1 MVESSTPP
9 SAKIQVS
16 EDFRRHYGATK
27 SSTDFAITCSL
38 RSHYPDWS
46 VTVTPAMTGILNFA
60 KAGQAEA
67 KFDTTSD
74 EYSAWRVHFPVTDGS
89 GREGKMADKV
99 YFGKFDYRWKDL
111 EFIVYTAT
119 FTENGRPH
127 SNTYILFKKADN
139 VIVDGHSEQTDELIA
154 AASKWSEDVHDEVW
168 VFDQEDWSKDSELW
182 KSVQGSTWDDVILDD
197 TMKKTLVE
205 DVEGF
210 FDRKDDYKQFG
221 VPWKRGIIF
230 HGIPGNGKTISIKAL
245 VHYLSSRAD
254 PVPTLYVK
262 SLAGCHGPH
271 YAIREIFTK
280 ARQTAPCLLVFED
293 LDSLITDKVKSFF
306 LNEVDGLESNDG
318 IMMIGS
324 TNYLDRLDPGIT
336 KRPSRF
342 DRKYHFALL
351 PRGFGTVSIGG
362 KDLALTTLFVVLSH
376 LTNVQRSKLANN
388 NSIEFPPKLSTA
400 IAEITEGFSFAYL
413 KEAFITSLLVIVA
426 NQRGGTE
433 GFNETT
439 GDADTEGIKST
450 ALWRILSKQIGILR
464 AEQEESRKSVDEAA
478 QNGTFLTIATDSFTK
493 HC

>member
-1 MVESSTPP
+1 MVESGTFENAQS
-9 SAKIQVS
+9 QVFD
-16 EDFRRHYGATK
+16 DFARHYSATK
-27 SSTDFAITCSL
+27 SSTDFAIVSSL
-38 RSHYPDWS
+38 RSRYPGW
-46 VTVTPAMTGILNFA
+46 TVTDTPSMTGILEFA

-67 KFDTTSD
+67 KFDTTTD
-74 EYSAWRVHFPVTDGS
+74 EYSAWRVHLPVTNRS
-89 GREGKMADKV
+89 GREGKTTDSV
-99 YFGKFDYRWKDL
+99 NFGKFDYRWK
-111 EFIVYTAT
+111 EFDFMVYCAV
-119 FTENGRPH
+119 FIEDGMRQK
-127 SNTYILFKKADN
+127 NTYILSKKADD
-139 VIVDGHSEQTDELIA
+139 VITDGRSKRTDELIA
-154 AASKWSEDVHDEVW
+154 AAAQWSVDLHDEVW
-168 VFDQEDWSKDSELW
+168 VFDQEYWAKDSELW

-197 TMKKTLVE
+197 TMKKSLIG

-245 VHYLSSRAD
+245 VHYLSSRSD

-306 LNEVDGLESNDG
+306 LNEVDGLENNDG

-324 TNYLDRLDPGIT
+324 TNYLDRLDPGIA

-342 DRKYHFALL
+342 DRKYHFAL
-351 PRGFGTVSIGG
+351 PAIAERT
-362 KDLALTTLFVVLSH
+362 
-376 LTNVQRSKLANN
+376 RSKLADNK
-388 NSIEFPPKLSTA
+388 SIDFPPRLSAA
-400 IAEITEGFSFAYL
+400 IAERTEGFSFAYL

-426 NQRGGTE
+426 DQRGGIERLNGKMEVTDPE
-433 GFNETT
+433 DVESNP
-439 GDADTEGIKST
+439 
-450 ALWRILSKQIGILR
+450 LWRTLSKQVEILR

-478 QNGTFLTIATDSFTK
+478 QNGTFTSGADD
-493 HC
+493 H